1 MREPEESARARAL
14 ISRLLTRKVGALP
27 EVVTDQINDLLP
39 AQLELL
45 GEALLDFETLAD
57 LEGWLAQNLDRE

>member
-1 MREPEESARARAL
+1 
-14 ISRLLTRKVGALP
+14 VGALP

>member
-1 MREPEESARARAL
+1 MREPEEQAKARAL

-39 AQLELL
+39 AQLDLL